1 MNVFGHDVQARYWGS
16 VENRC
21 ENVESM
27 MLGVLAVA
35 AVGTVFA
42 VTVFASPP
50 LLLVG
55 FMVLAANVVV
65 IARAD
70 RRREAARFLC
80 CMHEDLI
87 SLEVA
92 S

>member
-1 MNVFGHDVQARYWGS
+1 MNVFGHDVQARYWES

-42 VTVFASPP
+42 VTASPP

-55 FMVLAANVVV
+55 FMVLAADVVV

>member
-42 VTVFASPP
+42 SPP

-55 FMVLAANVVV
+55 FMVLAADVVV